1 MTTPMLPIWAAL
13 DKRVG
18 TVEFVKVPGHDP
30 GNQFPLNTAADIV
43 ANYAAGQ
50 ASAGLPAEDG
60 VDHRSGEL
68 EASPDVIR
76 QMVSATDRQRCCRDW
91 RA

>member
-18 TVEFVKVPGHDP
+18 TVEFVRVPGHDP
-30 GNQFPLNTAADIV
+30 GNKFPLNTAADIV

-50 ASAGLPAEDG
+50 ASAGLPAE
-60 VDHRSGEL
+60 
-68 EASPDVIR
+68 
-76 QMVSATDRQRCCRDW
+76 MVSTIDLESLKPRLTSFGKW
-91 RA
+91 